1 MIEPN
6 DVRSLTQAELWHL
19 ADEPHLTVDVCE
31 VIMEV
36 GEEAVLVSLACNYDT
51 PETVLSRLAARG
63 DRVASLARENPNAAA
78 RDKELAPIGNF
89 GASGIAR
96 FAEQKNATRQQAR
109 ALADAY
115 DLSPH
120 PGGPILGEVWR
131 RIATCS

>member
-1 MIEPN
+1 MIEPS
-6 DVRSLTQAELWHL
+6 DVRSLTQSELWHL
-19 ADEPHLTVDVCE
+19 ADQPHLTVDVCE
-31 VIMEV
+31 VIMEI

-78 RDKELAPIGNF
+78 PDKELAPIGNF

-96 FAEQKNATRQQAR
+96 FAEQRRATHKQAR

-115 DLSPH
+115 DVSPH
-120 PGGPILGEVWR
+120 PGGPLLGDVWR
-131 RIATCS
+131 NIATRS